1 MEAKWMLQHKNVM
14 EMEARKNKLLVEI
27 EPLKK
32 EKEELIATIKKLN
45 NEVFVHRK
53 DYDKVTK
60 DRIEVCDVLDEKK
73 LSLEERNDFLN
84 KNNVEQSSRLNTL
97 ETLNKKL
104 EEAIKEREDEEK
116 FIISE
121 IEIQKSLLKTLK
133 ISKEKEENEKRIELR
148 QLIEEL
154 AKSKEELHKV
164 KKETAEEKDHI
175 LEENRLL
182 NIRRTDMEIYE
193 SRMRKKYPNEIFI
206 LQ

>member
-1 MEAKWMLQHKNVM
+1 MLQHKNVM